1 MFIVLKSFAS
11 NTISATKGKIIKI
24 KDKSI
29 ISSLVEAGY
38 IAPYSEKEISNK
50 EAKEEINRLT
60 SQLAD
65 KDNEIQSL
73 KDRIIELE
81 EKINTESDK
90 VTDDITDKEKEL
102 ENKDNLD
109 DNEDL
114 TPNKEKKEN
123 GEESNEDNLDDKKSS
138 KK

>member
-11 NTISATKGKIIKI
+11 NTISATKGKVIKI
-24 KDKSI
+24 KDKFI

-50 EAKEEINRLT
+50 EAKEEINKLT

-81 EKINTESDK
+81 QKLNTESDEDIDDT
-90 VTDDITDKEKEL
+90 TDEVKKL

-109 DNEDL
+109 NNEDL
-114 TPNKEKKEN
+114 TPNEDEKKW
-123 GEESNEDNLDDKKSS
+123 
-138 KK
+138 